1 MKITN
6 EIKKQAAEVAE
17 KNRLNV
23 VFVNERGEFFSSENF
38 AALSVKGDKAKYAK
52 IEVDIVS
59 DAPEDEK
66 GTNDLGTVAEVITSI
81 ETAESVEDVE
91 AILKAEAEGKNRKKI
106 LKAGEKKITEL
117 TKNEEQ

>member
-38 AALSVKGDKAKYAK
+38 VALSVKGDKAKYAK

-59 DAPEDEK
+59 DDENEK
-66 GTNDLGTVAEVITSI
+66 GTNDLGEVDEVITSI
-81 ETAESVEDVE
+81 QAAESVEEVE
-91 AILKAEAEGKNRKKI
+91 AILKAEAEGKNRKTI
-106 LKAGEKKITEL
+106 LEAGAKKINEL
-117 TKNEEQ
+117 TKSEEQ